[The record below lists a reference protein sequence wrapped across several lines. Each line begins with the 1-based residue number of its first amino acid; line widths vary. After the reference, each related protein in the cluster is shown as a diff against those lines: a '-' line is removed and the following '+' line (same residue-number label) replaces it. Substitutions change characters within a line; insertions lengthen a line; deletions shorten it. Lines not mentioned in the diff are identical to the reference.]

1 MDRTARLPRDPAC
14 RQLADALWDGV
25 RHTPPLPPAGDG
37 LRGWYL
43 GGPYATV
50 VERRRQ
56 RVWQHRRTEPWLTTQ
71 WLLERARTPRSYLRY
86 EGLPGQ
92 HSYEA
97 AYRAVGAGEFERP
110 FLFVAGFSRSGTTS
124 LQNLVLAAFPQHVP
138 PGRWSD
144 PDHPLRLWWYPKH
157 NASVTRRVAATEV
170 ARVIL
175 CIRPFVDSA
184 ASLALYEGR
193 TDPADV
199 TAEWVR
205 AQEDSWSSLAD
216 LARTPG
222 VVVIPFSWLASTSPV
237 GVATYLS
244 ERIGIPAAPA
254 VDAGT
259 TWDDVYRDRISPEE
273 LDNPYL
279 GNLPHGE
286 RARMS
291 GGLRDRI
298 ADLVG
303 PGADRLDATYRSAI
317 AAVGMISG

>member
-97 AYRAVGAGEFERP
+97 AYRAVGAGSSSARSCSSP
-110 FLFVAGFSRSGTTS
+110 GSSRSGTTS

-138 PGRWSD
+138 RAAGQIPITRFGCGGTPSTTPRSPSGGGHGGRPRD
-144 PDHPLRLWWYPKH
+144 LVHPAVHRQCG
-157 NASVTRRVAATEV
+157 V
-170 ARVIL
+170 
-175 CIRPFVDSA
+175 
-184 ASLALYEGR
+184 LALYEGR

-244 ERIGIPAAPA
+244 ERIGVPAATA

-259 TWDDVYRDRISPEE
+259 SWDDVYRDRISPEE

-317 AAVGMISG
+317 AAVDMISG